1 MSPKVTRRSLLA
13 GTGALLSARAQ
24 SRKRLNVLFIVSDDL
39 TTAVSVN
46 GSTFA
51 KTPNLERLARHG
63 ITFDHAYCQYPLCQP
78 SRTSFL
84 SGLRP
89 ATTKVWTLDTP
100 TRKYLGDHVML
111 PELFRKNGYFTGHYG
126 KIFHTGDEQEDPRS
140 WDEELRDFGKKP
152 PKDQIL
158 HADKSKGPKGHSFE
172 WDILKTADADMPDGV
187 VARRTVAKLEE
198 LSAAQKPFFIGTGFR
213 RPHAPYAAPK
223 KYFDL
228 FPSASIPL
236 PETRPE
242 DFNKLLPAAINYDP
256 PDKPLT
262 EQEVRT
268 HRAAY
273 YACVSFMDAQLGLV
287 LDAVD
292 RLKLW
297 DSTAVVFCGDNGY
310 HLGEHGG
317 LWHKSSLFEEGT
329 HVPLLVSIPG
339 MRAAGRR
346 SSRLVELIDLYPTLA
361 EAAGLQ
367 PPTNLEGTS
376 LRPLLDDPTRP
387 WKKGVFAAQGRGKE
401 RTEDAKEIDFLG
413 QSVRTDKFRYVE
425 WDGGKQG
432 LELYDEIA
440 DPHEINNL
448 ANDPKHDRTKAMLR
462 DLLLSGWKQ
471 ARP

>member
-1 MSPKVTRRSLLA
+1 
-13 GTGALLSARAQ
+13 
-24 SRKRLNVLFIVSDDL
+24 
-39 TTAVSVN
+39 
-46 GSTFA
+46 
-51 KTPNLERLARHG
+51 
-63 ITFDHAYCQYPLCQP
+63 
-78 SRTSFL
+78 
-84 SGLRP
+84 
-89 ATTKVWTLDTP
+89 
-100 TRKYLGDHVML
+100 ML

-126 KIFHTGDEQEDPRS
+126 KIFHTGDAQEDPRS

-158 HADKSKGPKGHSFE
+158 QSDKSTGPKGHSFE
-172 WDILKTADADMPDGV
+172 WDILKTPDAEMPDGV
-187 VARRTVAKLEE
+187 VARRTVSKLQE

-223 KYFDL
+223 RYFDM
-228 FPSASIPL
+228 FPLASIPL

-242 DFNKLLPAAINYDP
+242 DFNKLLPAAINHDP

-262 EQEVRT
+262 EQELRM
-268 HRAAY
+268 HRSAY
-273 YACVSFMDAQLGLV
+273 YACVAFMDAQLGLV
-287 LDAVD
+287 LDAID
-292 RLKLW
+292 ALKLW
-297 DSTAVVFCGDNGY
+297 DNTAVVFCGDNGY

-339 MRAAGRR
+339 MRTAGRR
-346 SSRLVELIDLYPTLA
+346 SSALVELIDLYPTLA

-367 PPTNLEGTS
+367 PPANLEGTS
-376 LRPLLDDPTRP
+376 LRPLLDNPIRP
-387 WKKGVFAAQGRGKE
+387 WKKGVFATQGRGKE
-401 RTEDAKEIDFLG
+401 RTEESKDIQFLG
-413 QSVRTDKFRYVE
+413 QSVRTEKFRYVE

-448 ANDPKHDRTKAMLR
+448 ANDPKYQRTKSMLR

-471 ARP
+471 ARPQ